1 MSVSGDTLDAPPLAA
16 GYRQAGTVYDE
27 MSAAPGILRP
37 HWDRLIGSMSA
48 LGVDELARRWKIARQ
63 RIREN
68 GVTYNIYGDPL
79 GMDRPWNLD
88 SIPLLIPPAEWDELE
103 AGLIQRA
110 HLLNCVL
117 ADLYGP
123 QQLLHG
129 GHLPPALVFANPGF
143 WRPCHGMP
151 KPVRPYLHLLAVDLA
166 RSPDGQWWV
175 IADRTQAP
183 SGAGYALENRT
194 VLAETFPDL
203 FREFQVQ
210 RLASFFRTF
219 RDNLLNL
226 SPTRRDNPRVVLLTP
241 GPFNET
247 YFEHSYLARYLGFT
261 LVQGADLTVRDSRVF
276 LQTLDGLKPVDVIL
290 RRVDDSFCDPIE
302 LRSESF
308 LGVAGM
314 VEAVREGNVVVAN
327 ALGSGL
333 IESPAFMPFLPR
345 LSQRLLGER
354 LKLPSVATW
363 WCGQPQPLQ
372 YVLDNLDFLVI
383 KPAFPALD
391 PAQTIEPVIGAK
403 LTADERSRI
412 IARLRERPYEFAG
425 QELLDLSTVPV
436 WSQDSL
442 TPRRVV
448 LRVFLAASGDSWV
461 VMPGGLARVSPA
473 LDTPVVSMQRGGGSK
488 DTWVL
493 SNGPVDVFTLQR
505 PRDQPL
511 ELNHGEGTDLP
522 SRAADHLFWLGRY
535 AERGEHLARVLRCIL
550 VRLTG
555 EFGASGSS
563 EWDSLMKL
571 YDCLASPHSR
581 LSEDDPQGHLDQWRD
596 LEQEI
601 LSLIFEE
608 QRRDSL
614 NAVLGRAAR
623 AVAEVR
629 ASLSSDMLRIV
640 SQFDA
645 AHTSAWGY
653 ATAGEALAVLNRCI
667 GMLAALRGIEMENIT
682 RGAGWHFLGAGRR
695 LERSIQLVDLF
706 RAIIVPLNT
715 ATWPT
720 LEMLLEVADSGMTY
734 RSRYF
739 TELQAAPVLDL
750 LMNEQANPRSLAF
763 QIHDLLEHCQSLS
776 GRPAGAVWP
785 FSKQRRLEEA
795 AGALFTADVRALCQ
809 PDEDG
814 IRAPLDQLLAATGA
828 ALPALSDAIT
838 NVYFSHAEMERAT

>member
-1 MSVSGDTLDAPPLAA
+1 MSISGDTLETPLLSD
-16 GYRQAGTVYDE
+16 GYRLTDGVYDE
-27 MSAAPGILRP
+27 MAAAPGVLRP
-37 HWDRLIGSMSA
+37 HWDRFIGSMSG
-48 LGVDELARRWKIARQ
+48 LGGEELARRWRIARQ

-68 GVTYNIYGDPL
+68 GVTYNVYGDPL

-88 SIPLLIPPAEWDELE
+88 SIPLLIPPAEWNALE

-110 HLLNCVL
+110 RLLNYIL

-123 QQLLHG
+123 QQLLRG
-129 GHLPPALVFANPGF
+129 GLLPAALVFANPGF

-151 KPVRPYLHLLAVDLA
+151 TAVHPYLHLLAVDLA

-175 IADRTQAP
+175 LADRTQAP

-210 RLASFFRTF
+210 RLASFFRSF
-219 RDNLLNL
+219 RDTLLNL
-226 SPTRRDNPRVVLLTP
+226 SPSRRDNPRVVLLTP

-261 LVQGADLTVRDSRVF
+261 LVQGGDLTVRESRVF
-276 LQTLDGLKPVDVIL
+276 LQTLDGLMPVDVIL

-302 LRSESF
+302 LRSDSF
-308 LGVAGM
+308 LGVAGL
-314 VEAVREGNVVVAN
+314 VEAVRAGNVVVAN
-327 ALGSGL
+327 ALGAGL
-333 IESPAFMPFLPR
+333 IESPAFMPFLPL

-372 YVLDNLDFLVI
+372 YVLDNLDYLVI
-383 KPAFPALD
+383 KPAFPAHGL
-391 PAQTIEPVIGAK
+391 EPVFGGK
-403 LTADERSRI
+403 LTGDERPRMI
-412 IARLRERPYEFAG
+412 KRMRERPYEFAG

-448 LRVFLAASGDSWV
+448 LRVFVAASGDSWV
-461 VMPGGLARVSPA
+461 VMPGGLARVSPS
-473 LDTPVVSMQRGGGSK
+473 LDTAVVSMQRGGGSK

-493 SNGPVDVFTLQR
+493 SNEPVDVFTLQR
-505 PRDQPL
+505 PRDEPL
-511 ELNHGEGTDLP
+511 ELNRGESSAVP

-535 AERGEHLARVLRCIL
+535 AERCEHLARVLRCIL
-550 VRLTG
+550 IRLTG
-555 EFGASGSS
+555 EFGASGTSD
-563 EWDSLMKL
+563 WDSLMKL

-581 LSEDDPQGHLDQWRD
+581 LSQDDPQGHLDQWRD

-608 QRRDSL
+608 QRSDSL
-614 NAVLGRAAR
+614 NAILSRAAR
-623 AVAEVR
+623 AAAHVR
-629 ASLSSDMLRIV
+629 ASLSSDTLRIV
-640 SQFDA
+640 SQFGA

-653 ATAGEALAVLNRCI
+653 ASTGEALAVLNRCI
-667 GMLAALRGIEMENIT
+667 GTLAALRGIEMENIT
-682 RGAGWHFLGAGRR
+682 RGPGWHFLGLGRR
-695 LERSIQLVDLF
+695 IERSIQLVDLF
-706 RAIIVPLNT
+706 RAIIVPLSPR
-715 ATWPT
+715 TWPT
-720 LEMLLEVADSGMTY
+720 LEMLLEVADSSMTY

-739 TELQAAPVLDL
+739 TVLQAAPVLDL
-750 LMNEQANPRSLAF
+750 LMNEAANPRSLAF
-763 QIHDLLEHCQSLS
+763 QLQDLMEHCRCLS
-776 GRPAGAVWP
+776 ERPSGAGWP
-785 FSKQRRLEEA
+785 RSKQRHLEEA
-795 AGALFTADVRALCQ
+795 AANLFRADVRALCQ
-809 PDEDG
+809 PDARS
-814 IRAPLDQLLAATGA
+814 IREPLDQLLAGTGA

-838 NVYFSHAEMERAT
+838 HVYFSHAEMGRAT

>member
-1 MSVSGDTLDAPPLAA
+1 MPETLDDPLLTAD
-16 GYRQAGTVYDE
+16 YRQAPGVYDE
-27 MSAAPGILRP
+27 MCVESGVLRP
-37 HWDRLIGSMSA
+37 HWDRYIASLSA
-48 LGVDELARRWKIARQ
+48 CVAKELAHRWQIARQ

-68 GVTYNIYGDPL
+68 GVSYNVYGDPL
-79 GMDRPWNLD
+79 GTDRPWSLD
-88 SIPLLIPPAEWDELE
+88 AIPLLIPAAEWSYLE

-110 HLLNCVL
+110 RLLNTIL

-123 QQLLHG
+123 QKLLLNG
-129 GHLPPALVFANPGF
+129 DLPSALVFGNPAF
-143 WRPCHGMP
+143 WRACHGV
-151 KPVRPYLHLLAVDLA
+151 PVPASTYLHLLAVDLA

-175 IADRTQAP
+175 ISDRTQAP
-183 SGAGYALENRT
+183 SGAGYALENRI
-194 VLAETFPDL
+194 VQAETFPDL
-203 FREFQVQ
+203 FREFEVQ
-210 RLASFFRTF
+210 RLASFFRAF
-219 RDNLLNL
+219 RNNMLRL
-226 SPTRRDNPRVVLLTP
+226 STSMRNNPRVVLLTP
-241 GPFNET
+241 GPLNET

-261 LVQGADLTVRDSRVF
+261 LAQGADLTVRDGRVF
-276 LQTLDGLKPVDVIL
+276 LKTLEGLKPVDVIL
-290 RRVDDSFCDPIE
+290 RRVDDGFCDPIE
-302 LRSESF
+302 LRSDSF
-308 LGVAGM
+308 LGVAGL
-314 VEAVREGNVVVAN
+314 VEAVRAGNVVVAN

-333 IESPAFMPFLPR
+333 IESSAMMPFLPH

-354 LKLPSVATW
+354 LRLPSVATW

-383 KPAFPALD
+383 KPAFPAHGL
-391 PAQTIEPVIGAK
+391 EPVFGGK
-403 LTADERSRI
+403 LTGDERSRMI
-412 IARLRERPYEFAG
+412 KRMRERPYEFAG

-461 VMPGGLARVSPA
+461 AMPGGLARVSPA

-511 ELNHGEGTDLP
+511 ELNRGEGTDLP

-581 LSEDDPQGHLDQWRD
+581 LSEEDPQGHLDQWRD

-608 QRRDSL
+608 ERRDSL
-614 NAVLGRAAR
+614 NAVLNRATR
-623 AVAEVR
+623 AVAQVR

-695 LERSIQLVDLF
+695 IERSIQLVDLF
-706 RAIIVPLNT
+706 RAIIVPLNP

-763 QIHDLLEHCQSLS
+763 QIQDLLEHCRSLS

-795 AGALFTADVRALCQ
+795 AGALFSADVRALCQ
-809 PDEDG
+809 PDEG
-814 IRAPLDQLLAATGA
+814 GMREPLDQLLAATGA

-838 NVYFSHAEMERAT
+838 NVYFSHAEMKRAT